1 MNFKIFAELVELKA
15 KTASIF
21 PFLMGFLYSWYHYN
35 QIYWGNMLIFFISM
49 VLFNMAVD
57 IMDNYMDYHHA
68 TDVHDYKHE
77 TNIIGR
83 ESLSLTLVRNMMW
96 GFILLSAAMGIYLA
110 SQTSWIILWL
120 GMFSYA
126 MGIFY
131 SAGPKPLSSL
141 PVGEVTSGLT
151 MGIVIPLICVYLN
164 IYDVAS
170 FDWTLIGSVGLMSLP
185 AAFSIANLMLA
196 NNTCDLDEDVLN
208 NRHTLVFYIGREKA
222 VSLFR
227 FLVIAS
233 FLAATL
239 GAILN
244 IVPAT
249 MLLIWAIFPKIWK
262 NTQAYSQA
270 QIKTKTFPLAIKN
283 LAMIVA
289 CEVVLFFVG
298 IILSLT
304 F

>member
-1 MNFKIFAELVELKA
+1 MTLKIFAELVELKA

-35 QIYWGNMLIFFISM
+35 QIYWDNMLIFFISM

-57 IMDNYMDYHHA
+57 IMDNYMDYHNA

-83 ESLSLTLVRNMMW
+83 ENLSLSLVRNMMW
-96 GFILLSAAMGIYLA
+96 GFIIVSALMGIYLA
-110 SQTSWIILWL
+110 SQTSWVILWL

-151 MGIVIPLICVYLN
+151 MGVVIPLICVYLN
-164 IYDVAS
+164 IYDIVP
-170 FDWTLIGSVGLMSLP
+170 FDWHLIGSVTMMSLP

-196 NNTCDLDEDVLN
+196 NNTCDVEEDILN
-208 NRHTLVFYIGREKA
+208 NRHTLVSYIGKKKA
-222 VSLFR
+222 VTLFQL
-227 FLVIAS
+227 LVIAT
-233 FLAATL
+233 FVAAT
-239 GAILN
+239 ISVVFK
-244 IVPAT
+244 IVPLT
-249 MLLIWAIFPKIWK
+249 LLLLWAIFPKVWQ
-262 NTQAYSQA
+262 NTKAYSKE

-283 LAMIVA
+283 LAMVVA
-289 CEVVLFFVG
+289 VQVVLFFIG
-298 IILSLT
+298 ALFHL
-304 F
+304 

>member
-1 MNFKIFAELVELKA
+1 MTLKIFAELVELKA

-57 IMDNYMDYHHA
+57 IMDNYMDYHNA

-83 ESLSLTLVRNMMW
+83 ENLSLSLVRNMMW
-96 GFILLSAAMGIYLA
+96 GFIIVSALMGIYLA
-110 SQTSWIILWL
+110 SQTSWVILWL

-151 MGIVIPLICVYLN
+151 MGVVIPLICVYLN
-164 IYDVAS
+164 IYDIVP
-170 FDWTLIGSVGLMSLP
+170 FDWHLIVSVTMMSLP

-196 NNTCDLDEDVLN
+196 NNTCDVEEDILN
-208 NRHTLVFYIGREKA
+208 NRHTLVSYIGKKKA
-222 VSLFR
+222 VTLFQI
-227 FLVIAS
+227 LVIAT
-233 FLAATL
+233 FVAAT
-239 GAILN
+239 ISVVFK
-244 IVPAT
+244 IVPLT
-249 MLLIWAIFPKIWK
+249 LLLLWAIFPKVWQ
-262 NTQAYSQA
+262 NTKAYSKE

-283 LAMIVA
+283 LAMVVA
-289 CEVVLFFVG
+289 VQVVLFFIG
-298 IILSLT
+298 ALFHL
-304 F
+304 

>member
-21 PFLMGFLYSWYHYN
+21 PFLMGFLYSWYHYK
-35 QIYWGNMLIFFISM
+35 QIYWGNMLLFFISM

-57 IMDNYMDYHHA
+57 IMDNYMDYHNA

-83 ESLSLTLVRNMMW
+83 ENLSLALIRSMMW
-96 GFILLSAAMGIYLA
+96 GFIVISALIGIYLA
-110 SQTSWIILWL
+110 SQTSWVILFL

-141 PVGEVTSGLT
+141 PVGEITSGLT
-151 MGIVIPLICVYLN
+151 MGIIIPLICVYLN
-164 IYDVAS
+164 IYDLEAFNWS
-170 FDWTLIGSVGLMSLP
+170 LIWRVGLMSLP

-196 NNTCDLDEDVLN
+196 NNTCDLEEDVLN
-208 NRHTLVFYIGREKA
+208 NRHTLVYYIGKKRA
-222 VSLFR
+222 VQLFQI
-227 FLVIAS
+227 LVIGS
-233 FLAATL
+233 FIAATL
-239 GAILN
+239 GVVLKV
-244 IVPAT
+244 VPLSL
-249 MLLIWAIFPKIWK
+249 LLIWFLFPTIWN
-262 NTQAYSQA
+262 NTKKYSLE

-283 LAMIVA
+283 LALIVSFQ
-289 CEVVLFFVG
+289 VILFFLG
-298 IILSLT
+298 ILLHL
-304 F
+304 

>member
-1 MNFKIFAELVELKA
+1 MTLKIFAELVELKA

-57 IMDNYMDYHHA
+57 IMDNYMDYHNA

-83 ESLSLTLVRNMMW
+83 ENLSLPLIRNMMW
-96 GFILLSAAMGIYLA
+96 GFIIVSALMGIYLA

-151 MGIVIPLICVYLN
+151 MGIVIPLICIYLN
-164 IYDVAS
+164 IYDIVP
-170 FDWTLIGSVGLMSLP
+170 FDWHLVGSVTMMSLP

-196 NNTCDLDEDVLN
+196 NNTCDVEEDILN
-208 NRHTLVFYIGREKA
+208 NRHTLVSYIGKKKA
-222 VSLFR
+222 VKLFQI
-227 FLVIAS
+227 LVILT
-233 FLAATL
+233 FVAAT
-239 GAILN
+239 ISVVFK
-244 IVPAT
+244 IVPLT
-249 MLLIWAIFPKIWK
+249 LLLLWVIFPKIWQ
-262 NTQAYSQA
+262 NTLVYSKE

-283 LAMIVA
+283 LAMVVTVQ
-289 CEVVLFFVG
+289 VVLFFIG
-298 IILSLT
+298 ALFHL
-304 F
+304 

>member
-1 MNFKIFAELVELKA
+1 MTFKIFAELVELKA

-57 IMDNYMDYHHA
+57 IMDNYMDYHNA

-83 ESLSLTLVRNMMW
+83 EQLSLPLVRNMMW
-96 GFILLSAAMGIYLA
+96 GFIITSALMGVYLA

-120 GMFSYA
+120 GIFSYA

-141 PVGEVTSGLT
+141 PVGEITSGVT

-164 IYDVAS
+164 IYDIVP
-170 FDWTLIGSVGLMSLP
+170 FDLQLVSRVGLMSLP

-196 NNTCDLDEDVLN
+196 NNTCDMEEDILN
-208 NRHTLVFYIGREKA
+208 NRHTLVSYIGKKRA

-227 FLVIAS
+227 FLVIAT
-233 FLAATL
+233 FVAATL
-239 GAILN
+239 GVIWK
-244 IVPAT
+244 IVPLT
-249 MLLIWAIFPKIWK
+249 VLLIWGIFPKIWK
-262 NTQAYSQA
+262 NTQLYSQK
-270 QIKTKTFPLAIKN
+270 QIKTETFPLAIKN
-283 LAMIVA
+283 LAMVVTVD
-289 CEVVLFFVG
+289 VVLFFIGAVFG
-298 IILSLT
+298 L
-304 F
+304 

>member
-1 MNFKIFAELVELKA
+1 MTLKIFAELVELKA

-57 IMDNYMDYHHA
+57 IMDNYMDYHNA

-83 ESLSLTLVRNMMW
+83 ENLSLSLVRNMMW
-96 GFILLSAAMGIYLA
+96 GFIIVSALMGIYLA
-110 SQTSWIILWL
+110 SQTSWVILWL

-151 MGIVIPLICVYLN
+151 MGVVIPLICVYLN
-164 IYDVAS
+164 IYDIVP
-170 FDWTLIGSVGLMSLP
+170 FDWHLIGSVTMMSLP

-196 NNTCDLDEDVLN
+196 NNTCDVEEDILN
-208 NRHTLVFYIGREKA
+208 NRHTLVSYIGKKKA
-222 VSLFR
+222 VTLFQL
-227 FLVIAS
+227 LVIAT
-233 FLAATL
+233 FVAAT
-239 GAILN
+239 ISVVFK
-244 IVPAT
+244 IVPLT
-249 MLLIWAIFPKIWK
+249 LLLLWAIFPKVWQ
-262 NTQAYSQA
+262 NTKAYSKE

-283 LAMIVA
+283 LAMVVA
-289 CEVVLFFVG
+289 VQVVLFFIG
-298 IILSLT
+298 ALFHL
-304 F
+304 

>member
-1 MNFKIFAELVELKA
+1 MTLKIFAELVELKA

-57 IMDNYMDYHHA
+57 IMDNYMDYHNA

-83 ESLSLTLVRNMMW
+83 ENLSLSLVRNMMW
-96 GFILLSAAMGIYLA
+96 GFIIVSALMGIYLA
-110 SQTSWIILWL
+110 SQTSWVILWL

-151 MGIVIPLICVYLN
+151 MGVVIPLICVYLN
-164 IYDVAS
+164 IYDIVS
-170 FDWTLIGSVGLMSLP
+170 FDWHLIGSVTMMSLP

-196 NNTCDLDEDVLN
+196 NNTCDVEEDILN
-208 NRHTLVFYIGREKA
+208 NRHTLVSYIGKKKA
-222 VSLFR
+222 VTLFQI
-227 FLVIAS
+227 LVIAT
-233 FLAATL
+233 FVAAT
-239 GAILN
+239 ISVIFK
-244 IVPAT
+244 IVPLT
-249 MLLIWAIFPKIWK
+249 LLLLWAIFPKVWQ
-262 NTQAYSQA
+262 NTKAYSKE

-283 LAMIVA
+283 LAMVVA
-289 CEVVLFFVG
+289 VQVVLFFIG
-298 IILSLT
+298 ALFHL
-304 F
+304 

>member
-1 MNFKIFAELVELKA
+1 MTFKIFAELVELKA

-21 PFLMGFLYSWYHYN
+21 PFLMGFLYSWYHYQ

-83 ESLSLTLVRNMMW
+83 ETLSLTLVRNIMW
-96 GFILLSAAMGIYLA
+96 LFIIVSALMGIYLA

-151 MGIVIPLICVYLN
+151 MGIIIPLICVYLN
-164 IYDVAS
+164 IYDIAA
-170 FDWTLIGSVGLMSLP
+170 FDWQLLSGVTMMSLP

-196 NNTCDLDEDVLN
+196 NNTCDVEEDILN
-208 NRHTLVFYIGREKA
+208 NRHTLVSYIGKEKA
-222 VSLFR
+222 VKLFQS
-227 FLVIAS
+227 LVIAT
-233 FLAATL
+233 FVAATL
-239 GAILN
+239 SVVFK
-244 IVPAT
+244 IVPLT
-249 MLLIWAIFPKIWK
+249 LLLLWLIFPKIWQ
-262 NTQAYSQA
+262 NTKAYSKE

-283 LAMIVA
+283 LAMVVFVQ
-289 CEVVLFFVG
+289 VVLFAIGVLFH
-298 IILSLT
+298 L
-304 F
+304 

>member
-1 MNFKIFAELVELKA
+1 MSFKVFAELVELKA

-21 PFLMGFLYSWYHYN
+21 PFLMGFLYSWYHFK

-57 IMDNYMDYHHA
+57 IMDNYMDYHNA
-68 TDVHDYKHE
+68 TDVHDYKDE

-83 ESLSLTLVRNMMW
+83 EHLSLTLVRNIMW
-96 GFILLSAAMGIYLA
+96 TFIILSALMGIYLA

-151 MGIVIPLICVYLN
+151 MGIIIPLICVYLN
-164 IYDVAS
+164 IYDLVP
-170 FDWTLIGSVGLMSLP
+170 FDWSLVSRVGLMSLP

-196 NNTCDLDEDVLN
+196 NNTCDLEEDTLN
-208 NRHTLVFYIGREKA
+208 NRHTLVYYIGNKKA
-222 VSLFR
+222 VRLFQL
-227 FLVIAS
+227 LVIAT
-233 FLAATL
+233 FIAVTL
-239 GAILN
+239 SVIFK
-244 IVPAT
+244 IVPLT
-249 MLLIWAIFPKIWK
+249 LILIWGIFPKIWK
-262 NTQAYSQA
+262 NTKLYSQE

-283 LAMIVA
+283 LAMIVSF
-289 CEVVLFFVG
+289 EVVLFFIG
-298 IILSLT
+298 IW

>member
-1 MNFKIFAELVELKA
+1 MTIKIFAELVELKA

-35 QIYWGNMLIFFISM
+35 QIYWANMLIFFISM

-57 IMDNYMDYHHA
+57 IMDNYMDYHNA

-83 ESLSLTLVRNMMW
+83 EKLSLPLVRNMMW
-96 GFILLSAAMGIYLA
+96 CFIIVSALMGIYLA
-110 SQTSWIILWL
+110 SKTSWIILWL

-151 MGIVIPLICVYLN
+151 MGVVIPLICVYLN
-164 IYDVAS
+164 IYDIVP
-170 FDWTLIGSVGLMSLP
+170 FDWHLIGSVTMMSLP

-196 NNTCDLDEDVLN
+196 NNTCDVEEDILN
-208 NRHTLVFYIGREKA
+208 NRHTLVSYIGKEKA
-222 VSLFR
+222 VKLFQ
-227 FLVIAS
+227 FLVIATFVS
-233 FLAATL
+233 VTISVIFK
-239 GAILN
+239 
-244 IVPAT
+244 IVPLT
-249 MLLIWAIFPKIWK
+249 LLLLWLIFPKVWQ
-262 NTQAYSQA
+262 NTLTYSKE

-283 LAMIVA
+283 LAMVVSVQVILFFIG
-289 CEVVLFFVG
+289 VLFQ
-298 IILSLT
+298 L
-304 F
+304 

>member
-1 MNFKIFAELVELKA
+1 MTFKIFAELVELKA

-57 IMDNYMDYHHA
+57 IMDNYMDYHNA

-83 ESLSLTLVRNMMW
+83 ENLSLSLVRNMMW
-96 GFILLSAAMGIYLA
+96 AFIIISALMGIYLA
-110 SQTSWIILWL
+110 SQTSWVILWL

-141 PVGEVTSGLT
+141 PVGEVTSGVT
-151 MGIVIPLICVYLN
+151 MGVIIPLICVYLN
-164 IYDVAS
+164 IYDIVP
-170 FDWTLIGSVGLMSLP
+170 FDWHLIGSVTMMSLP

-196 NNTCDLDEDVLN
+196 NNTCDVEEDILN
-208 NRHTLVFYIGREKA
+208 NRHTLVSYIGKKRA
-222 VSLFR
+222 VKLFQ
-227 FLVIAS
+227 FLVIAT
-233 FLAATL
+233 FVAATVSV
-239 GAILN
+239 ILK
-244 IVPAT
+244 IVPLT
-249 MLLIWAIFPKIWK
+249 LLLLWLIFPKIWQ
-262 NTQAYSQA
+262 NTKAYSKE
-270 QIKTKTFPLAIKN
+270 QIKLKTFPLAIKN
-283 LAMIVA
+283 LAMVVSVQ
-289 CEVVLFFVG
+289 VVLFFIGV
-298 IILSLT
+298 LFHL
-304 F
+304 

>member
-1 MNFKIFAELVELKA
+1 MTFKIFAELVELKA

-57 IMDNYMDYHHA
+57 IMDNYMDYHNA

-83 ESLSLTLVRNMMW
+83 ENLSLSLVRNMMW
-96 GFILLSAAMGIYLA
+96 AFIIISALMGIYLA
-110 SQTSWIILWL
+110 SQTSWVILWL

-141 PVGEVTSGLT
+141 PVGEVTSGVT
-151 MGIVIPLICVYLN
+151 MGVIIPLICVYLN
-164 IYDVAS
+164 IYDIVP
-170 FDWTLIGSVGLMSLP
+170 FDWHLLGSVTMMSLP

-196 NNTCDLDEDVLN
+196 NNTCDVEEDILN
-208 NRHTLVFYIGREKA
+208 NRHTLVSYIGKKRA
-222 VSLFR
+222 VKLFQ
-227 FLVIAS
+227 FLVIAT
-233 FLAATL
+233 FVAATVSV
-239 GAILN
+239 IFK
-244 IVPAT
+244 IVPLT
-249 MLLIWAIFPKIWK
+249 LLLLWLIFPKIWQ
-262 NTQAYSQA
+262 NTKAYSKE
-270 QIKTKTFPLAIKN
+270 QIKLKTFPLAIKN
-283 LAMIVA
+283 LAMVVSVQ
-289 CEVVLFFVG
+289 VVLFFIGV
-298 IILSLT
+298 LFHL
-304 F
+304 

>member
-1 MNFKIFAELVELKA
+1 MTLKIFAELVELKA

-57 IMDNYMDYHHA
+57 IMDNYMDYHNA

-83 ESLSLTLVRNMMW
+83 ENLSLSLVRNMMW
-96 GFILLSAAMGIYLA
+96 GFIIVSALMGIYLA
-110 SQTSWIILWL
+110 SQTSWVILWL

-151 MGIVIPLICVYLN
+151 MGVMIPLICVYLN
-164 IYDVAS
+164 IYDIVP
-170 FDWTLIGSVGLMSLP
+170 FDWHLIGSVTMMSLP

-196 NNTCDLDEDVLN
+196 NNTCDVEEDILN
-208 NRHTLVFYIGREKA
+208 NRHTLVSYIGKKKA
-222 VSLFR
+222 VTLFQL
-227 FLVIAS
+227 LVIAT
-233 FLAATL
+233 FVAAT
-239 GAILN
+239 ISVIFK
-244 IVPAT
+244 IVPLT
-249 MLLIWAIFPKIWK
+249 LLLLWAIFPKVWQ
-262 NTQAYSQA
+262 NTKAYSKE

-283 LAMIVA
+283 LAMVVA
-289 CEVVLFFVG
+289 VQVVLFFIG
-298 IILSLT
+298 ALFHL
-304 F
+304 

>member
-1 MNFKIFAELVELKA
+1 MTFKIFAELVELKA

-57 IMDNYMDYHHA
+57 IMDNYMDYHNA

-83 ESLSLTLVRNMMW
+83 ENLSLSLVRNMMW
-96 GFILLSAAMGIYLA
+96 AFIIISALMGIYLA
-110 SQTSWIILWL
+110 SQTSWVILWL

-141 PVGEVTSGLT
+141 PVGEVTSGVT
-151 MGIVIPLICVYLN
+151 MGIIIPLICVYLN
-164 IYDVAS
+164 IYDIVP
-170 FDWTLIGSVGLMSLP
+170 FDWHLIGSVTMMSLP

-196 NNTCDLDEDVLN
+196 NNTCDVEEDILN
-208 NRHTLVFYIGREKA
+208 NRHTLVSYIGKKKA
-222 VSLFR
+222 VKLFQV
-227 FLVIAS
+227 LVIAT
-233 FLAATL
+233 FVAATVS
-239 GAILN
+239 AIFK
-244 IVPAT
+244 IVPLT
-249 MLLIWAIFPKIWK
+249 LLLLWIIFPKIWQ
-262 NTQAYSQA
+262 NTKAYSKE
-270 QIKTKTFPLAIKN
+270 QIKLKTFPLAIKN
-283 LAMIVA
+283 LAMVVSVQ
-289 CEVVLFFVG
+289 VVLFFIGV
-298 IILSLT
+298 LFHL
-304 F
+304 

>member
-1 MNFKIFAELVELKA
+1 MTFKIFAELVELKA

-21 PFLMGFLYSWYHYN
+21 PFLMGFLYSWYHYQ
-35 QIYWGNMLIFFISM
+35 QIYWGNMLLFFISM

-57 IMDNYMDYHHA
+57 IMDNYMDYHNA

-83 ESLSLTLVRNMMW
+83 ENLSLSLIRNMMW
-96 GFILLSAAMGIYLA
+96 GFIIISALMGIYLA
-110 SQTSWIILWL
+110 SQTSWVILFL

-141 PVGEVTSGLT
+141 PVGEITSGLT

-164 IYDVAS
+164 IYDLVPFDAS
-170 FDWTLIGSVGLMSLP
+170 LIWQVGLMSLP

-196 NNTCDLDEDVLN
+196 NNTCDLEEDVLN
-208 NRHTLVFYIGREKA
+208 NRHTLVYYIGKKRA
-222 VSLFR
+222 VRLFQI
-227 FLVIAS
+227 LVVAS
-233 FLAATL
+233 FVAATL
-239 GAILN
+239 SVIFK
-244 IVPAT
+244 IVPLT
-249 MLLIWAIFPKIWK
+249 LLLLWGLFPKIWK
-262 NTQAYSQA
+262 NTQLYSKE

-283 LAMIVA
+283 LALIVMVQVILFA
-289 CEVVLFFVG
+289 LGVVFHL
-298 IILSLT
+298 
-304 F
+304 

>member
-1 MNFKIFAELVELKA
+1 MTLKIFAELVELKA

-57 IMDNYMDYHHA
+57 IMDNYMDYHNA

-83 ESLSLTLVRNMMW
+83 ENLSLSLVRNMMW
-96 GFILLSAAMGIYLA
+96 GFIIVSALMGIYLA
-110 SQTSWIILWL
+110 SQTSWVILWL

-151 MGIVIPLICVYLN
+151 MGVMIPLICVYLN
-164 IYDVAS
+164 IYDIVP
-170 FDWTLIGSVGLMSLP
+170 FDWHLIGSVTMMSLP

-196 NNTCDLDEDVLN
+196 NNTCDVEEDILN
-208 NRHTLVFYIGREKA
+208 NRHTLVSYIGKKKA
-222 VSLFR
+222 VTLFQL
-227 FLVIAS
+227 LVIAT
-233 FLAATL
+233 FVAAT
-239 GAILN
+239 ISVIFK
-244 IVPAT
+244 IVPLT
-249 MLLIWAIFPKIWK
+249 LLLLWAIFPKVWQ
-262 NTQAYSQA
+262 NTKAYSKE

-289 CEVVLFFVG
+289 VQVVLFFIG
-298 IILSLT
+298 ALFHL
-304 F
+304 

>member
-1 MNFKIFAELVELKA
+1 MSFKVFAELVELKA

-21 PFLMGFLYSWYHYN
+21 PFLMGFLYSWYHFK

-57 IMDNYMDYHHA
+57 IMDNYMDYHNA
-68 TDVHDYKHE
+68 TDVHDYKDE

-83 ESLSLTLVRNMMW
+83 EHLSLSLVRNIMW
-96 GFILLSAAMGIYLA
+96 TFIILSALMGIYLA

-151 MGIVIPLICVYLN
+151 MGIIIPLICVYLN
-164 IYDVAS
+164 IYDLVP
-170 FDWTLIGSVGLMSLP
+170 FDWSLVSRVGLMSLP

-196 NNTCDLDEDVLN
+196 NNTCDLEEDTLN
-208 NRHTLVFYIGREKA
+208 NRHTLVYYIGNKKA
-222 VSLFR
+222 VRLFQL
-227 FLVIAS
+227 LVIAT
-233 FLAATL
+233 FIAVTL
-239 GAILN
+239 SVIFK
-244 IVPAT
+244 IVPLT
-249 MLLIWAIFPKIWK
+249 LILIWGIFPKIWK
-262 NTQAYSQA
+262 NTKLYSQE

-283 LAMIVA
+283 LAMIVSF
-289 CEVVLFFVG
+289 EVVLFFIG
-298 IILSLT
+298 IW

>member
-1 MNFKIFAELVELKA
+1 MSFKVFAELVELKA

-21 PFLMGFLYSWYHYN
+21 PFLMGFLYSWYHFK

-57 IMDNYMDYHHA
+57 IMDNYMDYHNA
-68 TDVHDYKHE
+68 TDVHDYKDE

-83 ESLSLTLVRNMMW
+83 ENLSLDLVRFIMW
-96 GFILLSAAMGIYLA
+96 VFIIISALMGIYLA

-151 MGIVIPLICVYLN
+151 MGVVIPLICVYLN
-164 IYDVAS
+164 IYNLVP
-170 FDWTLIGSVGLMSLP
+170 FDWTLISQVGLMSLP

-196 NNTCDLDEDVLN
+196 NNTCDLEEDTLN
-208 NRHTLVFYIGREKA
+208 NRHTLVYYIGKKKA
-222 VSLFR
+222 VKLFQ
-227 FLVIAS
+227 FLVIAT
-233 FLAATL
+233 FVAVTLAV
-239 GAILN
+239 IFK
-244 IVPAT
+244 IVPLT
-249 MLLIWAIFPKIWK
+249 LLLIWGIFPKVWK
-262 NTQAYSQA
+262 NTQAYSQE

-283 LAMIVA
+283 LAMVVS
-289 CEVVLFFVG
+289 CEVLLFFVG
-298 IILSLT
+298 VW

>member
-1 MNFKIFAELVELKA
+1 MTLKIFAELVELKA

-57 IMDNYMDYHHA
+57 IMDNYMDYHNA
-68 TDVHDYKHE
+68 TDVHDYKHK

-83 ESLSLTLVRNMMW
+83 ENLSLSLVRNMMW
-96 GFILLSAAMGIYLA
+96 GFIIVSALMGIYLA
-110 SQTSWIILWL
+110 SQTSWVILWL

-151 MGIVIPLICVYLN
+151 MGVVIPLICVYLN
-164 IYDVAS
+164 IYDIVL
-170 FDWTLIGSVGLMSLP
+170 FDWHLIGSVTMMSLP

-196 NNTCDLDEDVLN
+196 NNTCDVEEDILN
-208 NRHTLVFYIGREKA
+208 NRHTLVSYIGKKKA
-222 VSLFR
+222 VTLFQS
-227 FLVIAS
+227 LVIAT
-233 FLAATL
+233 FVAAT
-239 GAILN
+239 ISVIFK
-244 IVPAT
+244 IVPLT
-249 MLLIWAIFPKIWK
+249 LLLLWGIFPKVWQ
-262 NTQAYSQA
+262 NTKAYSKE

-283 LAMIVA
+283 LAMVVA
-289 CEVVLFFVG
+289 VQVVLFFIG
-298 IILSLT
+298 ALFHL
-304 F
+304 

>member
-1 MNFKIFAELVELKA
+1 MTFKIFAELVELKA

-57 IMDNYMDYHHA
+57 IMDNYMDYHNA

-83 ESLSLTLVRNMMW
+83 ENLSLSLVRNMMW
-96 GFILLSAAMGIYLA
+96 AFIIISALMGIYLA
-110 SQTSWIILWL
+110 SQTSWVILWL

-141 PVGEVTSGLT
+141 PVGEVTSGVT
-151 MGIVIPLICVYLN
+151 MGVIIPLICVYLN
-164 IYDVAS
+164 IYDIVP
-170 FDWTLIGSVGLMSLP
+170 FGWHLIGSVTMMSLP

-196 NNTCDLDEDVLN
+196 NNTCDVEEDILN
-208 NRHTLVFYIGREKA
+208 NRHTLVSYIGKKRA
-222 VSLFR
+222 VKLFQ
-227 FLVIAS
+227 FLVIAT
-233 FLAATL
+233 FVAATVSV
-239 GAILN
+239 ILK
-244 IVPAT
+244 IVPLT
-249 MLLIWAIFPKIWK
+249 LLLLWLIFPKIWQ
-262 NTQAYSQA
+262 NTKAYSKE
-270 QIKTKTFPLAIKN
+270 QIKLKTFPLAIKN
-283 LAMIVA
+283 LAMVVSVQ
-289 CEVVLFFVG
+289 VVLFFIGV
-298 IILSLT
+298 LFHL
-304 F
+304 

>member
-1 MNFKIFAELVELKA
+1 MTLKIFAELVELKA

-57 IMDNYMDYHHA
+57 IMDNYMDYHNA

-83 ESLSLTLVRNMMW
+83 ENLSLSLVRNMMW
-96 GFILLSAAMGIYLA
+96 GFIIVSALMGIYLA
-110 SQTSWIILWL
+110 SQTSWVILWL

-151 MGIVIPLICVYLN
+151 MGVVIPLICVYLN
-164 IYDVAS
+164 IYDIVP
-170 FDWTLIGSVGLMSLP
+170 FDWHLIGSVTMMSLP

-196 NNTCDLDEDVLN
+196 NNTCDVEEDILN
-208 NRHTLVFYIGREKA
+208 NRHTLVSYIGKKKA
-222 VSLFR
+222 VTLFQI
-227 FLVIAS
+227 LVIAT
-233 FLAATL
+233 FVAAT
-239 GAILN
+239 ISVIFK
-244 IVPAT
+244 IVPLT
-249 MLLIWAIFPKIWK
+249 LLLLWAIFPKVWQ
-262 NTQAYSQA
+262 NTKAYSKE

-283 LAMIVA
+283 LAMVVA
-289 CEVVLFFVG
+289 VQVVLFFIG
-298 IILSLT
+298 ALFHL
-304 F
+304 

>member
-1 MNFKIFAELVELKA
+1 MTLKIFAELVELKA

-57 IMDNYMDYHHA
+57 IMDNYMDYHNA

-83 ESLSLTLVRNMMW
+83 ENLSLSLVRNMMW
-96 GFILLSAAMGIYLA
+96 GFIIVSALMGIYLA
-110 SQTSWIILWL
+110 SQTSWVILWL

-151 MGIVIPLICVYLN
+151 MGVVIPLICVYLN
-164 IYDVAS
+164 IYDIVS
-170 FDWTLIGSVGLMSLP
+170 FDWHLIGSVTMMSLP

-196 NNTCDLDEDVLN
+196 NNTCDVEEDILN
-208 NRHTLVFYIGREKA
+208 NRHTLVSYIGNKKA
-222 VSLFR
+222 VTLFQI
-227 FLVIAS
+227 LVIAT
-233 FLAATL
+233 FVAAT
-239 GAILN
+239 ISVIFK
-244 IVPAT
+244 IVPLT
-249 MLLIWAIFPKIWK
+249 LLLLWAIFPKVWQ
-262 NTQAYSQA
+262 NTKAYSKE

-283 LAMIVA
+283 LAMVVA
-289 CEVVLFFVG
+289 VQVVLFFIG
-298 IILSLT
+298 ALFHL
-304 F
+304 

>member
-1 MNFKIFAELVELKA
+1 MTLKIFAELVELKA

-57 IMDNYMDYHHA
+57 IMDNYMDYHNA

-83 ESLSLTLVRNMMW
+83 ENLSLSLVRNMMW
-96 GFILLSAAMGIYLA
+96 GFIIVSALMGIYLA
-110 SQTSWIILWL
+110 SQTSWVILWL

-151 MGIVIPLICVYLN
+151 MGVVIPLICVYLN
-164 IYDVAS
+164 IYDIVP
-170 FDWTLIGSVGLMSLP
+170 FDWHLIGSVTMMSLP
-185 AAFSIANLMLA
+185 AAFSISNLMLA
-196 NNTCDLDEDVLN
+196 NNTCDVEEDILN
-208 NRHTLVFYIGREKA
+208 NRHTLVSYIGKKKA
-222 VSLFR
+222 VTLFQL
-227 FLVIAS
+227 LVIAT
-233 FLAATL
+233 FVAAT
-239 GAILN
+239 ISVIFK
-244 IVPAT
+244 IVPLT
-249 MLLIWAIFPKIWK
+249 LLLLWAIFPKVWQ
-262 NTQAYSQA
+262 NTKAYSKE

-283 LAMIVA
+283 LAMVVA
-289 CEVVLFFVG
+289 VQVVLFFIG
-298 IILSLT
+298 ALFHL
-304 F
+304 

>member
-1 MNFKIFAELVELKA
+1 MTLKIFAELVELKA

-57 IMDNYMDYHHA
+57 IMDNYMDYHNA

-83 ESLSLTLVRNMMW
+83 ENLSLSLVRNMMW
-96 GFILLSAAMGIYLA
+96 GFIIVSALMGIYLA
-110 SQTSWIILWL
+110 SQTSWVILWL

-151 MGIVIPLICVYLN
+151 MGVVIPLICVYLN
-164 IYDVAS
+164 IYDIVS
-170 FDWTLIGSVGLMSLP
+170 FDWHLIGSVTMMSLP

-196 NNTCDLDEDVLN
+196 NNTCDIEEDILN
-208 NRHTLVFYIGREKA
+208 NRHTLVSYIGKKKA
-222 VSLFR
+222 VTLFQL
-227 FLVIAS
+227 LVIAT
-233 FLAATL
+233 FVAAT
-239 GAILN
+239 ISVVFK
-244 IVPAT
+244 IVPLT
-249 MLLIWAIFPKIWK
+249 LLLLWAIFPKVWQ
-262 NTQAYSQA
+262 NTKAYSKE

-283 LAMIVA
+283 LAMVVA
-289 CEVVLFFVG
+289 VQVVLFFIG
-298 IILSLT
+298 ALFHL
-304 F
+304 